1 MALDF
6 PASPTTG
13 QTFTSG
19 NQVWVYNG
27 AAWASQYQNSG
38 YVRQSFT
45 ASSGQT
51 SFTITGGYL
60 ANLVDV
66 YQNGVK
72 LVNGT
77 DVTITSG
84 STVNL
89 AVGATTGDI
98 IEVIGLSAFS
108 LGAIYNQVGNAGPV
122 VMRNRIIN
130 GGMAVD
136 QRNAGAAQNITAS
149 NVYSVDRWAVV
160 AGTTVSGTL
169 TAQRVAV
176 GSPGSSQYALRLA
189 RTAGAYTN
197 ALYATQVIETANC
210 YELAGKTVT
219 VSFKARAG
227 AVYSATGT
235 PINVY
240 VRTGTAADEGVNG
253 STAGTWTGYA
263 QAGTQS
269 FALTTTLQTYS
280 FSVALGASVQEIAV
294 TLGTG
299 SFAGT
304 GAANDYIE
312 FTDVQLELGNYAT
325 AFERRLN
332 QVELAMCQ
340 RYYEAGY
347 VQNYVGVSGV
357 GQVTMTVPFKVSK
370 RAAPTV
376 TTPSTTPATHTPSSA
391 TTSEFVVGVIVS
403 GAFVSTTWT
412 ANAEL

>member
-6 PASPTTG
+6 PASPTTN

-27 AAWASQYQNSG
+27 SAWASQYQSSG

-51 SFTITGGYL
+51 SFTVTGGYL
-60 ANLVDV
+60 ASLVDV

-77 DVTITSG
+77 DVTVTSG

-98 IEVIGLSAFS
+98 IEVIGLSSFS
-108 LGAIYNQVGNAGPV
+108 LGGIYNQVGNSGPV
-122 VMRNRIIN
+122 VMRNRLIN

-136 QRNAGAAQNITAS
+136 QRNAGAAQNITTT
-149 NVYSVDRWAVV
+149 NTYCVDRWAVN
-160 AGTTVSGTL
+160 AAATVTGTL

-189 RTAGAYTN
+189 RTTGTYVS
-197 ALYATQVIETANC
+197 ALYALQVIETANC
-210 YELAGKTVT
+210 YEFAGKTVT
-219 VSFKARAG
+219 VSFKARCG
-227 AVYSATGT
+227 AAYSSTGT

-253 STAGTWTGYA
+253 ATAGTWTGYA

-269 FALTTTLQTYS
+269 FALTTTLQT
-280 FSVALGASVQEIAV
+280 FSLSVTLGSTAQEIAV
-294 TLGTG
+294 MLGTG
-299 SFAGT
+299 LFAGT

-325 AFERRLN
+325 AFERRIN
-332 QVELAMCQ
+332 QQELAMCQ
-340 RYYEAGY
+340 RYYASGTTPISL
-347 VQNYVGVSGV
+347 NPTGSTANVSV
-357 GQVTMTVPFKVSK
+357 PVTLPVPMRV
-370 RAAPTV
+370 APT
-376 TTPSTTPATHTPSSA
+376 TYSA
-391 TTSEFVVGVIVS
+391 TGLTIGAVS
-403 GAFVSTTWT
+403 ANCLSFYANTAGSTWTPVSTYI